1 MNDHV
6 LGERIAFARVISS
19 NIDWRDLDINDRLR
33 TFIIEILNMRGL
45 EGIVSE
51 QFVDDLELLLVYA
64 EVHNLSYRNQMHPDS
79 FALLKSYIDGSEK

>member
-1 MNDHV
+1 
-6 LGERIAFARVISS
+6 
-19 NIDWRDLDINDRLR
+19 
-33 TFIIEILNMRGL
+33 MRGL

-79 FALLKSYIDGSEK
+79 FNLLKSYIEGREKQI